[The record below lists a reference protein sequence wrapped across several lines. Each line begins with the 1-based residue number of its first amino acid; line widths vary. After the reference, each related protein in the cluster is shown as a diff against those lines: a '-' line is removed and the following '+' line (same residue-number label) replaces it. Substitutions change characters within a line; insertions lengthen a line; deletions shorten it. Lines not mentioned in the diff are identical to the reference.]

1 MRMICVDDE
10 RLLMEDAVAL
20 CREISIVKDA
30 KGFTK
35 PAEALNW
42 LEHEQADVA
51 LLDIDMPGMSGIELA
66 KKIQNKQPQIAV
78 IFLTGYSQYALD
90 AYDVHPTAY
99 LLKPVKKEK
108 LAKELVYIAS
118 RTGQKSATGI
128 EAHTFGN
135 FDLLVEGKPVIFR
148 QAKCKELLA
157 YLIDR
162 RGASVTRREA
172 FAILWEDRTYD
183 RPMQKQLDNIIRMLR
198 TSLTECG
205 AAEIFELQSATMR
218 VNPELI
224 SCDAWRYLAGEQEA
238 IRAFRGE
245 YMSNYSWA
253 ALNEGAFNGYLSDKL

>member
-1 MRMICVDDE
+1 MRVICVDDE

-20 CREISIVKDA
+20 CREISMVKDT

-35 PAEALNW
+35 PVEVLNW

-51 LLDIDMPGMSGIELA
+51 LLDIDMPGMNGIELA
-66 KKIQNKQPQIAV
+66 RKIQDIQPDISV

-99 LLKPVKKEK
+99 LLKPLKKVK
-108 LAKELVYIAS
+108 LATELAYIAS
-118 RTGQKSATGI
+118 RAGQKKTCRI
-128 EAHTFGN
+128 EARTFGN
-135 FDLLVEGKPVIFR
+135 FDLLVEGKPVVFR

-162 RGASVTRREA
+162 HGASVTRREA
-172 FAILWEDRTYD
+172 FAVLWEDRDYD
-183 RPMQKQLDNIIRMLR
+183 RPMQKQLDNIIRLLR

-224 SCDAWRYLAGEQEA
+224 SCDAWHFLAGEPDA
-238 IRAFRGE
+238 IRAYRGE

-253 ALNEGAFNGYLSDKL
+253 ALNEGAFSGHLSDKL

>member
-1 MRMICVDDE
+1 MRVICVDDE
-10 RLLMEDAVAL
+10 RLLMEDTVAL

-118 RTGQKSATGI
+118 RTPIVFK
-128 EAHTFGN
+128 
-135 FDLLVEGKPVIFR
+135 

-162 RGASVTRREA
+162 HGASVTRREA

-218 VNPELI
+218 INPELI

-253 ALNEGAFNGYLSDKL
+253 ALNEGAFSGHLSDKL